1 MYETLNIYETRYRFC
16 KAFYYFLLFP
26 KLLRSIIP
34 FILCKFQDTRAT
46 KTEIRK
52 GCSSLHDSIDLTV
65 LHLPP
70 LENPF
75 AKEQLRNGRKT
86 TLFEA
91 LHMEADYEA
100 DTEDDDIISWN
111 SKLTSE
117 EKMFTIMQNGK
128 FQYV

>member
-1 MYETLNIYETRYRFC
+1 MISTECSILPYPNV
-16 KAFYYFLLFP
+16 
-26 KLLRSIIP
+26 KLPRSMKL

-52 GCSSLHDSIDLTV
+52 GGSSLHDSIDLTV

-70 LENPF
+70 LDNPF
-75 AKEQLRNGRKT
+75 AKEQLYSGRKT

-100 DTEDDDIISWN
+100 DTEYDDIVSCN

-117 EKMFTIMQNGK
+117 EKMFTVEQNGK
-128 FQYV
+128 LSFFNKF